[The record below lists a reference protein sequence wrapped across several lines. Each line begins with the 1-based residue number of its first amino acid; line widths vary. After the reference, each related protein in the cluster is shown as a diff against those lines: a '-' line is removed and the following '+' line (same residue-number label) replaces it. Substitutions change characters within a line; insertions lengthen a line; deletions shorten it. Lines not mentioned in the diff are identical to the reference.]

1 MKKYEP
7 TLEEIKF
14 ALGNARK
21 ILEQIFPH
29 VADHDVAKFR
39 ELMRKRLDDYY
50 KKNPP
55 DEIVLPSKDKVKEC
69 KSGLIGYNR
78 FHVKEGH
85 AGGQQ
90 PSSTFGIK
98 FKDKY
103 GKMVKD
109 RSLYDKEKYFFRTHG
124 YCSWEHV

>member
-55 DEIVLPSKDKVKEC
+55 DEIELPSKDKVKEC
-69 KSGLIGYNR
+69 KSGLIGYSR
-78 FHVKEGH
+78 FHNKAGK
-85 AGGQQ
+85 AGGQE

-98 FKDKY
+98 FKEKY
-103 GKMVKD
+103 GKMVGV
-109 RSLYDKEKYFFRTHG
+109 RSLYDKEKYFFRKHG
-124 YCSWEHV
+124 YCSWEQV

>member
-69 KSGLIGYNR
+69 KSGLIGYSR
-78 FHVKEGH
+78 FHNKRGH

-90 PSSTFGIK
+90 PTSTFGIK
-98 FKDKY
+98 FKEKY
-103 GKMVKD
+103 GKMVED
-109 RSLYDKEKYFFRTHG
+109 RSLYDREKYFYKTHG
-124 YCSWEHV
+124 YCSWEKV

>member
-39 ELMRKRLDDYY
+39 ELIRKRLDDYY

-55 DEIVLPSKDKVKEC
+55 EEIEFPSKDKVKEC
-69 KSGLIGYNR
+69 KSGLIGYSR
-78 FHVKEGH
+78 FHPNSEGNV
-85 AGGQQ
+85 
-90 PSSTFGIK
+90 PRTEFGKK
-98 FKDKY
+98 FKEKY
-103 GKMVKD
+103 GKMHHLDV
-109 RSLYDKEKYFFRTHG
+109 SVYNKEKYFYKTHG

>member
-1 MKKYEP
+1 MNKGYQP

-50 KKNPP
+50 AKNPP
-55 DEIVLPSKDKVKEC
+55 EEIEFPSKDKVKEC
-69 KSGLIGYNR
+69 KSGLIGYSR
-78 FHVKEGH
+78 FHNKR
-85 AGGQQ
+85 GQRGE
-90 PSSTFGIK
+90 FGAK
-98 FKDKY
+98 FKAKY
-103 GKMVKD
+103 GKAVDNLK
-109 RSLYDKEKYFFRTHG
+109 LYDKEKYFYKKHG
-124 YCSWEHV
+124 YCSWEKV